1 MRALLVVSAACAVL
15 CSGAVTASGSA
26 SAVVPAAAASPAGEP
41 AATNTYIFHEVSGSG
56 GVPINVVETGNPEG
70 PAVVLLHGFSQS
82 YLSWLEQLDDPALA
96 SELRLVAVD
105 LRGHGASGKPWDADA
120 YAGYQPWADDIAAV
134 LQTLE
139 IEQPWLVGWSF
150 GGYVALDF
158 VRGHGEDA
166 VAGVMLVAS
175 HGGLVPRPPGEPA
188 EVRNDLLEAIENARG
203 FMALMNVQ
211 PVSQA
216 AIDRGVFSHVML
228 PPYVRRA
235 MTDKRLDNADLFPMP
250 SLPVMMILGEDDLS
264 LPVDNIRKAL
274 PAGADIEIVVYPG
287 VGHSPFVEAPER
299 FNADLLRRIAGNKAG
314 TPSKSSAP

>member
-1 MRALLVVSAACAVL
+1 MRGLLTVSAACALL
-15 CSGAVTASGSA
+15 CSAAVTAPE
-26 SAVVPAAAASPAGEP
+26 AV
-41 AATNTYIFHEVSGSG
+41 ATEGYLFHEVSGAG

-82 YLSWLEQLDDPALA
+82 YLSWLEQLEDPTLA
-96 SELRLVAVD
+96 EQLRLVAVD
-105 LRGHGASGKPWDADA
+105 LRGHGASGKPWDTDA
-120 YAGYQPWADDIAAV
+120 YSGYQPWADDLAAV
-134 LQTLE
+134 LQTLA

-175 HGGLVPRPPGEPA
+175 HGGVVPRPPGEPA

-203 FMALMNVQ
+203 FMALMSVE

-235 MTDKRLDNADLFPMP
+235 MTGKRFDNADLFPMS
-250 SLPVMMILGEDDLS
+250 SLPVTMILGEGDLS
-264 LPVDNIRKAL
+264 LPVDNIRNAL
-274 PAGADIEIVVYPG
+274 PADADIEIVVYPG
-287 VGHSPFVEAPER
+287 VGHSPFVEAPQR
-299 FNADLLRRIAGNKAG
+299 FNADLLRRVAGNNEA
-314 TPSKSSAP
+314 SAP